1 MAVFVSVIYLLAVFY
16 LDSTAEMDYKVWDI
30 ATVTASDFTVELT
43 ITPIMWDRLITH
55 MQNQSIKDPQQPNSS
70 PMLSKVDKRIIGL

>member
-55 MQNQSIKDPQQPNSS
+55 MQN
-70 PMLSKVDKRIIGL
+70 